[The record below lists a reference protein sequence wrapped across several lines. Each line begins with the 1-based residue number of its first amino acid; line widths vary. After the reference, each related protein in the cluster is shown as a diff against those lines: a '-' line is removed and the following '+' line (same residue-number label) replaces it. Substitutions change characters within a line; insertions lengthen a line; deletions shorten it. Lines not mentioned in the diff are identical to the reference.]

1 MGLLNYFVYDGVN
14 SSDYG
19 VFISGEGTFNSPKRR
34 GEVIEIPGRNGSL
47 FMDENCFENIPG
59 KYPAF
64 IGTKSEEDFR
74 DKLSAFKSAILSR
87 GNYKRLSDTYHPD
100 EFRLATYKSG
110 LEVNPKHYNRAGG
123 FTLEFDCKPQR
134 FLVSGEEP
142 HVFTQNG
149 EIVNPTLFESSPVV
163 KVTGNGTVAI
173 GPYVFR
179 VKNNYWTIVIDTEIM
194 DSYLPAGEVYPLT
207 DENDDVIT
215 QEIGIEIEVVDGTTY
230 PTNMNSYIE
239 FVNSVMPKIPPGEQ
253 PIRMSPTI
261 SRVEIVPRWWR
272 L

>member
-47 FMDENCFENIPG
+47 FMDEDCFENIPG

-64 IGTKSEEDFR
+64 IGTKTETDFR
-74 DKLSAFKSAILSR
+74 NKLAAFKSAILSR
-87 GNYKRLSDTYHPD
+87 GNYKRLSDSYHPD

-110 LEVNPKHYNRAGG
+110 LEVDPKHYNRAGG

-134 FLVSGEEP
+134 FLLSGET
-142 HVFTQNG
+142 VQTFNG
-149 EIVNPTLFESSPVV
+149 SGSIINPELFSSAPLLEIDGTGTLTIGYYSLKIDSSPATLFIDADIMEAYSIDGGGDLISEN
-163 KVTGNGTVAI
+163 GN
-173 GPYVFR
+173 
-179 VKNNYWTIVIDTEIM
+179 VI
-194 DSYLPAGEVYPLT
+194 YANHKP
-207 DENDDVIT
+207 
-215 QEIGIEIEVVDGTTY
+215 
-230 PTNMNSYIE
+230 
-239 FVNSVMPKIPPGEQ
+239 PKIDPGTI
-253 PIRMSPTI
+253 PITLGAGITSVKIT
-261 SRVEIVPRWWR
+261 PRWWR

>member
-47 FMDENCFENIPG
+47 FMDEDCFENIPG

-74 DKLSAFKSAILSR
+74 DKLAAFKSAILSR

-110 LEVNPKHYNRAGG
+110 LEVDPKHYNRAGG

-134 FLVSGEEP
+134 FLLTGETVQTFNASGSITNPELFASAP
-142 HVFTQNG
+142 LL
-149 EIVNPTLFESSPVV
+149 EIDGTGTLTIGDYSLEIDSSP
-163 KVTGNGTVAI
+163 GTI
-173 GPYVFR
+173 F
-179 VKNNYWTIVIDTEIM
+179 IDAEIM
-194 DSYLPAGEVYPLT
+194 EAYSISGGDLVS
-207 DENDDVIT
+207 ENGNVI
-215 QEIGIEIEVVDGTTY
+215 Y
-230 PTNMNSYIE
+230 ANHKP
-239 FVNSVMPKIPPGEQ
+239 PKIDPG
-253 PIRMSPTI
+253 TI
-261 SRVEIVPRWWR
+261 AVTLGAGITSVKITPRWWR